1 MITFTVKPTS
11 SHPPPCL
18 MLMLAHSS
26 NKLIIS
32 ANLPQQDRAKSI
44 NYTIFVQ
51 NTPVK
56 QTAGQCFD
64 DSDQDVWARLH
75 DFELLLIDL
84 EGSWL
89 ARAQYFKGSCHSL
102 CFFFLLSPSTRSVVA
117 GCLKSRE
124 LFSTPSRGWIGSG
137 SGQAVLDV
145 PEHYRYGVEP
155 VGLLD

>member
-32 ANLPQQDRAKSI
+32 ANLPQQKTEQKASI
-44 NYTIFVQ
+44 ILSLFKTPPSSKRLVSVSMTAIKTFGRDFTILSFCWSIWRV
-51 NTPVK
+51 
-56 QTAGQCFD
+56 AG
-64 DSDQDVWARLH
+64 WHAR
-75 DFELLLIDL
+75 
-84 EGSWL
+84 STSK
-89 ARAQYFKGSCHSL
+89 ARATRYV
-102 CFFFLLSPSTRSVVA
+102 FFLLSPSTRSVVA
-117 GCLKSRE
+117 GRLKSRE